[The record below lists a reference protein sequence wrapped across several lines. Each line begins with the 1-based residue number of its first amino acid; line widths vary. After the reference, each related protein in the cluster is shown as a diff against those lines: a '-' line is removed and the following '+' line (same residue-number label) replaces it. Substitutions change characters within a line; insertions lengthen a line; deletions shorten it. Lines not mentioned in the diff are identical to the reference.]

1 MAWESNYH
9 TAGMLKDVPLGDLD
23 AAFGN
28 CLAFA
33 KLCAS
38 VELWNLLEGKN
49 LELKNDTTIVDFN
62 FLLLL
67 QIVKSS
73 IIHLNS
79 IPGCSG
85 GSRTSIG
92 F

>member
-1 MAWESNYH
+1 MVWESNYH
-9 TAGMLKDVPLGDLD
+9 TAGMLNDVPLGDLD

-38 VELWNLLEGKN
+38 VELWNLFEGN
-49 LELKNDTTIVDFN
+49 HLELKNDTTIVDFDL
-62 FLLLL
+62 FLLLVKKKYHPL
-67 QIVKSS
+67 KYSSSRMLIVV
-73 IIHLNS
+73 LLL
-79 IPGCSG
+79 
-85 GSRTSIG
+85 